1 MNWRCRVKA
10 VISLLIVF
18 LMSSLGL
25 ASLIIDGIHYSGFGS
40 EDKLVYDGINVAY
53 VLSQTGKNSLELGGN
68 FSFVSP
74 VSSEDFY
81 INGHFNTLLKLFAG
95 QAYDL
100 TEESAVGLRVVSRA
114 GLITTNVDKFGIFFS
129 ITPIAY
135 VRVGFLSFGAAVGL
149 ELEKFFG
156 METLP
161 VFHAGGEI
169 SYRF

>member
-1 MNWRCRVKA
+1 MKA
-10 VISLLIVF
+10 MTVLLMVF
-18 LMSSLGL
+18 LISSLGL

-40 EDKLVYDGINVAY
+40 EDDNLVYDGINVAY
-53 VLSQTGKNSLELGGN
+53 VFSQKGKNSLELGGN

-74 VSSEDFY
+74 ASSEDFY
-81 INGHFNTLLKLFAG
+81 IKGHFNTLIKLFAG

-100 TEESAVGLRVVSRA
+100 TEESAVGLRVVSRV
-114 GLITTNVDKFGIFFS
+114 GLMAANFDKFGIFFS
-129 ITPIAY
+129 ITPVVY
-135 VRVGFLSFGAAVGL
+135 VRVGFLSFGVAVGL